1 MCETLTMYDED
12 LKYFFFFLLLFSYH
26 FLFYFYFIFIL
37 FFIIYY
43 LLFIKELFK
52 SIKLFTHN
60 APYSTKQ
67 NILVVEL
74 FLIILYFLKVLFI
87 INLNFGKIDISEIRH
102 SFFIIFGFIFFK
114 IYGKKKYFWRIKN
127 YF

>member
-1 MCETLTMYDED
+1 MMKVLNI
-12 LKYFFFFLLLFSYH
+12 FFFIFTI
-26 FLFYFYFIFIL
+26 IFIL
-37 FFIIYY
+37 FLLKFIYF
-43 LLFIKELFK
+43 LFYTKELFK

-67 NILVVEL
+67 NISIVEL

-102 SFFIIFGFIFFK
+102 FLLLFLGFIIFK
-114 IYGKKKYFWRIKN
+114 INGKKKYFWRIKN
-127 YF
+127 YFWKYLFI